1 MITKFLLTDNCDD
14 NFTDLIIFD
23 KPVNK
28 NDVYNAINKV
38 TTELAGTYTNEDIY
52 HGIDTLNVDYNIIDL
67 IDIEQIYY

>member
-28 NDVYNAINKV
+28 EELYNAINKV
-38 TTELAGTYTNEDIY
+38 KTEMVGEYTNEDIY
-52 HGIDTLNVDYNIIDL
+52 HAIDTLNIDYNLIDL

>member
-1 MITKFLLTDNCDD
+1 MITKFLLTDNCDN

-28 NDVYNAINKV
+28 NDLYNAINKV
-38 TTELAGTYTNEDIY
+38 TIELAGTYTNEDIY
-52 HGIDTLNVDYNIIDL
+52 HGIDTLNVNHNIIDL